1 MILVGSQAHLG
12 RIVQEGETQWDWI
25 PSRSPS
31 AQSVLVKP
39 TLRSS
44 TAFHH
49 GLCIRCTFMDI
60 YGRDCDN
67 FLFFSPT
74 TQFPKP
80 ILFSEPTF
88 YPLNP
93 LKYLFRSC
101 NRNDSYSFQPILVKI
116 PQLPGL
122 NIFVTPQIP
131 RILQICSSSSSPE
144 KNIRDFLGSVFAVS
158 HLFRISFPNEVP
170 PYVCAAHVSW

>member
-1 MILVGSQAHLG
+1 MVGQAVPGDFG
-12 RIVQEGETQWDWI
+12 RVTTPSWI
-25 PSRSPS
+25 PSRSPF
-31 AQSVLVKP
+31 AQSVRVKP

-44 TAFHH
+44 TAFHY

-60 YGRDCDN
+60 YGRDCEH

-74 TQFPKP
+74 HFPKP

-93 LKYLFRSC
+93 LTYLFRSC
-101 NRNDSYSFQPILVKI
+101 NRNDSYSFQPILVKF

-122 NIFVTPQIP
+122 KIFVTPQNP
-131 RILQICSSSSSPE
+131 SNSP
-144 KNIRDFLGSVFAVS
+144 NLFIRYFLGSVFAVS
-158 HLFRISFPNEVP
+158 HLFRIFSQ
-170 PYVCAAHVSW
+170 